1 MRKGVNILE
10 DLLCMGGK
18 RQQGKKVNAGK
29 IGDGEGGVKEGVK
42 CKLTK
47 ERRKIHI
54 PVVGG
59 HG

>member
-1 MRKGVNILE
+1 
-10 DLLCMGGK
+10 MGGK
-18 RQQGKKVNAGK
+18 RQQGKKVKAGK
-29 IGDGEGGVKEGVK
+29 IGDGEEGVKEGVK

>member
-1 MRKGVNILE
+1 
-10 DLLCMGGK
+10 MGGK
-18 RQQGKKVNAGK
+18 KQQRRKVKVGK
-29 IGDGEGGVKEGVK
+29 IGGRKGGVKEGAR

-47 ERRKIHI
+47 EQRKIHN

>member
-1 MRKGVNILE
+1 MYG
-10 DLLCMGGK
+10 
-18 RQQGKKVNAGK
+18 RQKAAEE
-29 IGDGEGGVKEGVK
+29 EGRAREGVKEGVR

-47 ERRKIHI
+47 EQRKMHI